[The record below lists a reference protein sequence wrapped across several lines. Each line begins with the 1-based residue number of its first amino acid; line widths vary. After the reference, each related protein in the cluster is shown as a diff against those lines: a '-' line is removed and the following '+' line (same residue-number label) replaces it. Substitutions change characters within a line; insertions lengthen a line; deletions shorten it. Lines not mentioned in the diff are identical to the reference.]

1 VDFGLNEQQELFV
14 KGVADFA
21 RGEIAPLGRKMD
33 EEGVCDP
40 ALLEKLK
47 GQGFF
52 GLSFPEHYGGVGLD
66 TLTYGLVI
74 AELAAVDAGI
84 AIMVGVHNSVGS
96 YPILQFGS
104 DELKKR
110 VLPEMA
116 AGHLASFCVTEP
128 GAGSDAANLGAR
140 AETTA
145 QGYRLSGEKIWVTNG
160 HHARYFVV
168 MARLD
173 GQAGHKGISS
183 FLVERGAPGLSI
195 GAKEQKMGLRSSDA
209 VSVVLDG
216 VEVPRENLVGQK
228 GEGFKIAMSALDGG
242 RIGVAYQA
250 VGLARA
256 AQARAVAYAEEREQF
271 GRPIGDFQGVQWM
284 LADSATELEQATLLA
299 HKAAWLKDAG
309 RPFGK
314 AAAMAKLA
322 ASEMVGR
329 VVDRAVQIHG
339 GYGYSKD
346 YEVERYY
353 RDARVLRI
361 YEGTSE
367 IQRLVIARQ
376 TLAGK
381 IS

>member
-1 VDFGLNEQQELFV
+1 
-14 KGVADFA
+14 
-21 RGEIAPLGRKMD
+21 
-33 EEGVCDP
+33 
-40 ALLEKLK
+40 
-47 GQGFF
+47 
-52 GLSFPEHYGGVGLD
+52 
-66 TLTYGLVI
+66 
-74 AELAAVDAGI
+74 
-84 AIMVGVHNSVGS
+84 
-96 YPILQFGS
+96 
-104 DELKKR
+104 
-110 VLPEMA
+110 
-116 AGHLASFCVTEP
+116 
-128 GAGSDAANLGAR
+128 
-140 AETTA
+140 
-145 QGYRLSGEKIWVTNG
+145 
-160 HHARYFVV
+160 
-168 MARLD
+168 
-173 GQAGHKGISS
+173 
-183 FLVERGAPGLSI
+183 
-195 GAKEQKMGLRSSDA
+195 MGLRSSDA

>member
-1 VDFGLNEQQELFV
+1 VDFALNEQQELFV
-14 KGVADFA
+14 KGVRDFA
-21 RGEIAPLGRKMD
+21 RGEIAPLSAKMD
-33 EEGVCDP
+33 AEGVCDP
-40 ALLEKLK
+40 ALLEKLTA
-47 GQGFF
+47 QGFF
-52 GLSFPEHYGGVGLD
+52 GLSFPESYGGVGLD

-74 AELAAVDAGI
+74 SELAAVDAGI

-104 DELKKR
+104 EELKRR
-110 VLPEMA
+110 VVPEMA

-140 AETTA
+140 AESTA
-145 QGYRLSGEKIWVTNG
+145 AGYRLNGEKIWVTNG
-160 HHARYFVV
+160 HHARFFVV
-168 MARLD
+168 MCRLD
-173 GQAGHKGISS
+173 GQPGHKGISA
-183 FLVERGAPGLSI
+183 FLVERDTPGLSI
-195 GAKEQKMGLRSSDA
+195 GAKEEKMGLRSSDA

-216 VEVPRENLVGQK
+216 AEIPRENLVGQK
-228 GEGFKIAMSALDGG
+228 GEGFRIAMSALDGG

-250 VGLARA
+250 LGLARA
-256 AQARAVAYAEEREQF
+256 ALERATAYAQEREQF
-271 GRPIGDFQGVQWM
+271 GRPIAEFQAIQWM
-284 LADSATELEQATLLA
+284 LAESATELEQATLLA

-309 RPFGK
+309 RAYGK

-329 VVDRAVQIHG
+329 VVDRAVQVHG

-346 YEVERYY
+346 YEVERFY

-367 IQRLVIARQ
+367 IQKLVIARKE
-376 TLAGK
+376 LRGED
-381 IS
+381 